1 MRKLI
6 SLLLVL
12 VLICSCMPFAFGDS
26 LFSAGPAKDSA
37 EFYTIGNSTHT
48 FAGVYDRMHVYLDL
62 NKYPIPE
69 PDHSDYSYVTG
80 AHDEFYVLKD
90 DDDSFDYIG
99 YVCGPDGGRIFIVW
113 SWSGYH
119 EDGSLI
125 GVDSYYA
132 VNNGVYLGAIQRN
145 YTTGAVISSN
155 GSPFFYNTGSVSG
168 MA

>member
-1 MRKLI
+1 MRKLF
-6 SLLLVL
+6 SVLLVI
-12 VLICSCMPFAFGDS
+12 VLICNLLPVAFADS
-26 LFSAGPAKDSA
+26 LLRNKASAKDSL
-37 EFYTIGNSTHT
+37 EFYTVGDSVHT
-48 FAGVYDRMHVYLDL
+48 YAGAYDRMHIYLDL

-69 PDHSDYSYVTG
+69 PEKSDYSYVTG

-90 DDDSFDYIG
+90 DDNSFDYIG

-132 VNNGVYLGAIQRN
+132 NNGVYLGAIQRN
-145 YTTGAVISSN
+145 YSTGAVVSSN
-155 GSPFFYNTGSVSG
+155 GSPFYYGVGSIAG